1 LSFASCLTQSI
12 ALWGRNMELK
22 DYQNGVLDK
31 LDYYLKKLADTKE
44 EAEDFVAFQK
54 KKGKEAR
61 LTDYAKNT
69 WEALVQERRI
79 DLLKDK
85 SGHLVPAPYVTR
97 FDGLERPIPNVCL
110 KVPTGGGKTLLGVA
124 AVERLQTDLFTQ
136 QTGMVLWVVPSD
148 AIYKQ
153 TWKQLANREHPY
165 RQMLERASG
174 GRVKMLEKNDAFTKR
189 DTDGNLCVML
199 LMLQSSARQSKE
211 TLRMFRDS
219 GRFTTFFP
227 IEDDT
232 TANEALLNSIRNLD
246 CNDLSDYGWQ
256 EGIAPGSVSVKQS
269 LGNVLRI
276 VRPIIIVDEGHK
288 AYSETAR
295 DTLCGFNPK
304 FILELS
310 ATPNANGKHHSNVL
324 VNVSGQALKDEQMI
338 KLPINLINEDKSE
351 WKHTL
356 SLAHAKLAELEQDA
370 GQLQN
375 ETGRYIRPIMLIRV
389 ERTGKDQRDSAFV
402 HAEDAREYLIEKLG
416 VNENEIRL
424 KTSDKDELGDDDLL
438 SEMCP
443 VKYIITKDAL
453 REGWDC
459 PFAYV
464 LTVLSKMTAKT
475 AITQMIGRVLRQP
488 HARLTQI
495 PSLDECYVYTFD
507 QDVMEAVAGVKQ
519 GLEEEGMGDV
529 ANQVKA
535 SEANKPATVV
545 SKETLLRRERFRSLP
560 KIFLP
565 RVLHRDAGYKDG
577 YRLFD
582 YERDVLGDL
591 DWESL
596 CYFNAENFQLVNDKL
611 QRTIARIDYKMA
623 KDNQGELDL
632 ADPVHENIEFDP
644 SAGLDISFMVRQLT
658 DVIPNPWQ
666 AMRVLTHTLDLLR
679 DRGVSDEALFTN
691 RLELLKEM
699 KRDIKQQVAQLSEQI
714 FRSKLDKGDISLR
727 LLASDNEKLNW
738 ELAQT
743 IDVNV
748 SEHDQ
753 VLRRKDGSELE
764 KSLFEKVYQNGL
776 NNLERDTAWYLDKQE
791 SVYWWHRIAVNQR
804 EYSLQGWQ
812 KQKVYPDLLVCVEQ
826 PSSGNYRFSVL
837 ETKGEHLKGN
847 DDTEYKRRLF
857 ELLTEHVKTAV
868 DAGKLTLE
876 AASGGMSFRMLM
888 EDSWSQEIVPELN

>member
-1 LSFASCLTQSI
+1 
-12 ALWGRNMELK
+12 MELK

-54 KKGKEAR
+54 MKGKEAR
-61 LTDYAKNT
+61 LTDYAKDT

-124 AVERLQTDLFTQ
+124 AVERLQTDLFAQ

-189 DTDGNLCVML
+189 DTDENLCVML

-232 TANEALLNSIRNLD
+232 TANEALLSSIRNLD

-269 LGNVLRI
+269 LGNVLRM
-276 VRPIIIVDEGHK
+276 VRPVIIVDEGHK

-295 DTLCGFNPK
+295 ETLCGFNPK

-356 SLAHAKLAELEQDA
+356 SLAHAKLAELEKDA

-402 HAEDAREYLIEKLG
+402 HAEDAREYLMEKLG

-488 HARLTQI
+488 HARLTQK

-535 SEANKPATVV
+535 SEANKPAAVV
-545 SKETLLRRERFRSLP
+545 SKETLLRRECFRNLP

-565 RVLHRDAGYKDG
+565 RVLHRDAGNKDG

-596 CYFNAENFQLVNDKL
+596 SYLNAENFQLVDDKL
-611 QRTIARIDYKMA
+611 KRTIARIDYKMS

-666 AMRVLTHTLDLLR
+666 AMRVLTHTLDILR
-679 DRGVSDEALFTN
+679 GNGVSEEALFTN

-743 IDVNV
+743 LEVNV

-791 SVYWWHRIAVNQR
+791 SVHWWHRIAVNQR

-826 PSSGNYRFSVL
+826 SNSGSYRFSVL

-868 DAGKLTLE
+868 DAGELTLE

>member
-1 LSFASCLTQSI
+1 
-12 ALWGRNMELK
+12 MELK

-54 KKGKEAR
+54 MKGKEAR
-61 LTDYAKNT
+61 LADYAKDA

-97 FDGLERPIPNVCL
+97 FDGLDRPIPNVCL

-189 DTDGNLCVML
+189 DTDENLCVML
-199 LMLQSSARQSKE
+199 LMLQSSARESKE
-211 TLRMFRDS
+211 KLRMFKDS
-219 GRFTTFFP
+219 GRFTSFFP
-227 IEDDT
+227 VEDDT
-232 TANEALLNSIRNLD
+232 KANEALLNRIRNLD
-246 CNDLSDYGWQ
+246 PNDLSDYGWL
-256 EGIAPGSVSVKQS
+256 EGIAPGTVSIKQS

-276 VRPIIIVDEGHK
+276 IRPVIIVDEGHK

-295 DTLCGFNPK
+295 ETLCGFNPK

-338 KLPINLINEDKSE
+338 KLPINLINEDKSD

-356 SLAHAKLAELEQDA
+356 SLAYAKLAELEQDA

-402 HAEDAREYLIEKLG
+402 HAEDAREYLMDKLG

-438 SEMCP
+438 SETCP

-488 HARLTQI
+488 HARLTQK

-535 SEANKPATVV
+535 SEANKPASVV
-545 SKETLLRRERFRSLP
+545 SKETLLRRERFRNLP

-565 RVLHRDAGYKDG
+565 RVLHRDEGYKDG
-577 YRLFD
+577 FRLFD

-596 CYFNAENFQLVNDKL
+596 SYLNAENFQLVDDKL
-611 QRTIARIDYKMA
+611 QRTIARIDYKMS

-632 ADPVHENIEFDP
+632 ADPIHENIDFDP

-666 AMRVLTHTLDLLR
+666 AMRVLTHTLDILR
-679 DRGVSDEALFTN
+679 GNGVSEEALFTN

-714 FRSKLDKGDISLR
+714 FRSKLDNGDISLR
-727 LLASDNEKLNW
+727 LLASDNKKLNW

-743 IDVNV
+743 LEVNV

-776 NNLERDTAWYLDKQE
+776 NNLERDTAWYLDRQE

-826 PSSGNYRFSVL
+826 PDSGSYRFSVL

-857 ELLTEHVKTAV
+857 DLLTEHVKTAV
-868 DAGKLTLE
+868 DAGELTLE

>member
-1 LSFASCLTQSI
+1 MSFASCLTPSI

-54 KKGKEAR
+54 MKGKEAR
-61 LTDYAKNT
+61 LTDYAKDT

-174 GRVKMLEKNDAFTKR
+174 GRVKVLEKNDAFTKR
-189 DTDGNLCVML
+189 DTDENLCVML

-232 TANEALLNSIRNLD
+232 TANEALLNNIRNLD

-269 LGNVLRI
+269 LGNVLRM
-276 VRPIIIVDEGHK
+276 VRPVIIVDEGHK

-295 DTLCGFNPK
+295 ETLCGFNPK

-488 HARLTQI
+488 HARLTQK

-535 SEANKPATVV
+535 SEANKPAAVV
-545 SKETLLRRERFRSLP
+545 SKETLLRRECFRNLP

-565 RVLHRDAGYKDG
+565 RVLHRDAGNKDG

-596 CYFNAENFQLVNDKL
+596 SYLNAENFQLVDDKL
-611 QRTIARIDYKMA
+611 KRTIARIDYKMS

-666 AMRVLTHTLDLLR
+666 AMRVLTHTLDILR
-679 DRGVSDEALFTN
+679 GNGVSEEALFTN

-743 IDVNV
+743 LEVNV

-791 SVYWWHRIAVNQR
+791 SVHWWHRIAVNQR

-826 PSSGNYRFSVL
+826 PNSGSYRFSVL

-868 DAGKLTLE
+868 DAGELTLE

>member
-1 LSFASCLTQSI
+1 
-12 ALWGRNMELK
+12 MELK

-54 KKGKEAR
+54 MKGKEAR
-61 LTDYAKNT
+61 LTDYAKDT

-97 FDGLERPIPNVCL
+97 FDGLDRPIPNVCL

-124 AVERLQTDLFTQ
+124 AVERLQTDFFAQ

-189 DTDGNLCVML
+189 DTDENLCVML
-199 LMLQSSARQSKE
+199 LMLQSSARESKE
-211 TLRMFRDS
+211 KLRMFKDS
-219 GRFTTFFP
+219 GRFTSFFP
-227 IEDDT
+227 VEDDT
-232 TANEALLNSIRNLD
+232 KANEALLNRIRNLD
-246 CNDLSDYGWQ
+246 PNDLSDYGWL
-256 EGIAPGSVSVKQS
+256 EGIAPGTVSIKQS

-276 VRPIIIVDEGHK
+276 IRPVIIVDEGHK

-295 DTLCGFNPK
+295 ETLCGFNPK

-338 KLPINLINEDKSE
+338 KLPINLINEDKSD

-402 HAEDAREYLIEKLG
+402 HAEDAREYLMDKLG

-438 SEMCP
+438 SETCP

-488 HARLTQI
+488 HARLTQK

-535 SEANKPATVV
+535 SEANKPAAVV
-545 SKETLLRRERFRSLP
+545 SKETLLRRERFRNLP

-596 CYFNAENFQLVNDKL
+596 SYLNAENFQLVDDKL
-611 QRTIARIDYKMA
+611 QRTIARIDYKMS

-632 ADPVHENIEFDP
+632 ADPIHENIDFDP

-666 AMRVLTHTLDLLR
+666 AMRVLTHTLDILR
-679 DRGVSDEALFTN
+679 GNGVSEEALFTN

-714 FRSKLDKGDISLR
+714 FRSKLDNGDISLR
-727 LLASDNEKLNW
+727 LLASDNKKLNW

-743 IDVNV
+743 LEVNV

-764 KSLFEKVYQNGL
+764 KSLFGKVYQNGL
-776 NNLERDTAWYLDKQE
+776 NNLERDTAWYLDRQE
-791 SVYWWHRIAVNQR
+791 SVYWWHRIAVSQR

-826 PSSGNYRFSVL
+826 PDSGSYRFSVL

-857 ELLTEHVKTAV
+857 DLLTEHVKTAV
-868 DAGKLTLE
+868 DAGELTLE

>member
-1 LSFASCLTQSI
+1 
-12 ALWGRNMELK
+12 MELK

-54 KKGKEAR
+54 MKGKEAR
-61 LTDYAKNT
+61 LTDYAKDT

-124 AVERLQTDLFTQ
+124 ALERLQTDLFAQ

-189 DTDGNLCVML
+189 DTDENLCVML

-232 TANEALLNSIRNLD
+232 TANEALLSSIRNLD

-269 LGNVLRI
+269 LGNVLRM
-276 VRPIIIVDEGHK
+276 VRPVIIVDEGHK

-295 DTLCGFNPK
+295 ETLCGFNPK

-356 SLAHAKLAELEQDA
+356 SLAHAKLAELEKDA

-402 HAEDAREYLIEKLG
+402 HAEDAREYLMEKLG

-488 HARLTQI
+488 HARLTQK

-535 SEANKPATVV
+535 SEANKPAAVV
-545 SKETLLRRERFRSLP
+545 SKETLLRRECFRNLP

-565 RVLHRDAGYKDG
+565 RVLHRDAGNKDG

-596 CYFNAENFQLVNDKL
+596 SYLNAENFQLVDDKL
-611 QRTIARIDYKMA
+611 KRTIARIDYKMS

-666 AMRVLTHTLDLLR
+666 AMRVLTHTLDILR
-679 DRGVSDEALFTN
+679 GNGVSEEALFTN

-743 IDVNV
+743 LEVNV

-791 SVYWWHRIAVNQR
+791 SVHWWHRIAVNQR

-826 PSSGNYRFSVL
+826 PNSGSYRFSVL

-868 DAGKLTLE
+868 DAGELTLE

>member
-1 LSFASCLTQSI
+1 
-12 ALWGRNMELK
+12 MELK

-44 EAEDFVAFQK
+44 NAEDFFAFQK
-54 KKGKEAR
+54 MKGKEAR
-61 LTDYAKNT
+61 LTDYAKDT

-85 SGHLVPAPYVTR
+85 SGNLVPAPYVTR
-97 FDGLERPIPNVCL
+97 FDGLEWPIPNVCL

-174 GRVKMLEKNDAFTKR
+174 GRVKVLEKNDAFTKR
-189 DTDGNLCVML
+189 DTDENLCVML
-199 LMLQSSARQSKE
+199 LMLQSSARKSKE
-211 TLRMFRDS
+211 TLRLFRDS
-219 GRFTTFFP
+219 GRFTSFFP
-227 IEDDT
+227 FEDDST
-232 TANEALLNSIRNLD
+232 KNEALLNSIRNLD

-269 LGNVLRI
+269 LGNVLRM
-276 VRPIIIVDEGHK
+276 VRPVIIVDEGHK

-295 DTLCGFNPK
+295 ETLCGFNPK

-338 KLPINLINEDKSE
+338 KLPINLINEDKSD

-402 HAEDAREYLIEKLG
+402 HAEDAREYLMDKLG

-488 HARLTQI
+488 HARLTQK

-535 SEANKPATVV
+535 SEANKPAAVV

-565 RVLHRDAGYKDG
+565 RVLHRDAGYKVG

-596 CYFNAENFQLVNDKL
+596 SYLNAENFQLVDDKL
-611 QRTIARIDYKMA
+611 KRTIARIDYKMS

-666 AMRVLTHTLDLLR
+666 AMRVLTHTLNILR
-679 DRGVSDEALFTN
+679 GNGVSEEALFAN

-743 IDVNV
+743 LEVNV

-826 PSSGNYRFSVL
+826 PNSGSYRFSVL

-868 DAGKLTLE
+868 DAGELTLE

>member
-1 LSFASCLTQSI
+1 MSFASCLTPSI

-54 KKGKEAR
+54 MKGKEAR
-61 LTDYAKNT
+61 LTDYAKDT

-97 FDGLERPIPNVCL
+97 FDGLDRPIPNVCL

-189 DTDGNLCVML
+189 DTDENLCVML

-232 TANEALLNSIRNLD
+232 IANEALLSSIRNLD

-269 LGNVLRI
+269 LGNVLRM
-276 VRPIIIVDEGHK
+276 VRPVIIVDEGHK

-295 DTLCGFNPK
+295 ETLCGFNPK

-402 HAEDAREYLIEKLG
+402 HAEDAREYLMEKLG

-488 HARLTQI
+488 HARLTQK

-545 SKETLLRRERFRSLP
+545 SKETLLRRERFRNLP

-565 RVLHRDAGYKDG
+565 RVLHRDEGYKDG
-577 YRLFD
+577 FRLFD

-596 CYFNAENFQLVNDKL
+596 SYLNAENFQLVDDKL
-611 QRTIARIDYKMA
+611 QRTIARIDYKMS

-632 ADPVHENIEFDP
+632 ADPIHENIDFDP

-666 AMRVLTHTLDLLR
+666 AMRVLTHTLDILR
-679 DRGVSDEALFTN
+679 GNGVSEEALFTN

-714 FRSKLDKGDISLR
+714 FRSKLDNGDISLR
-727 LLASDNEKLNW
+727 LLASDNKKLNW

-743 IDVNV
+743 LEVNV

-753 VLRRKDGSELE
+753 VLCRKDGSELE

-776 NNLERDTAWYLDKQE
+776 NNLERDTAWYLDRQE

-826 PSSGNYRFSVL
+826 PDSGSYRFSVL

-857 ELLTEHVKTAV
+857 DLLTEHVKTAV
-868 DAGKLTLE
+868 DAGELTLE

>member
-1 LSFASCLTQSI
+1 
-12 ALWGRNMELK
+12 MELK

-54 KKGKEAR
+54 MKGKEAR
-61 LTDYAKNT
+61 LTDYAKDT

-124 AVERLQTDLFTQ
+124 AVERLQTDLFAQ

-189 DTDGNLCVML
+189 DTDENLCVML

-232 TANEALLNSIRNLD
+232 TANEALLSSIRNLD

-269 LGNVLRI
+269 LGNVLRM
-276 VRPIIIVDEGHK
+276 VRPVIIVDEGHK

-295 DTLCGFNPK
+295 ETLCGFNPK

-356 SLAHAKLAELEQDA
+356 SLAHAKLAELEKDA

-402 HAEDAREYLIEKLG
+402 HAEDAREYLMEKLG

-488 HARLTQI
+488 HARLTQK

-535 SEANKPATVV
+535 SEANKPAAVV
-545 SKETLLRRERFRSLP
+545 SKETLLRRECFRNLP

-565 RVLHRDAGYKDG
+565 RVLHRDAGNKDG

-596 CYFNAENFQLVNDKL
+596 SYLNAENFQLVDDKL
-611 QRTIARIDYKMA
+611 KRTIARIDYKMS

-666 AMRVLTHTLDLLR
+666 AMRVLTHTLDILR
-679 DRGVSDEALFTN
+679 GNGVSEEALFTN

-743 IDVNV
+743 LEVNV

-791 SVYWWHRIAVNQR
+791 SVHWWHRIAVNQR

-826 PSSGNYRFSVL
+826 PNSGSYRFSVL

-868 DAGKLTLE
+868 DAGELTLE

>member
-1 LSFASCLTQSI
+1 
-12 ALWGRNMELK
+12 MELK

-54 KKGKEAR
+54 MKGKEAR
-61 LTDYAKNT
+61 LTDYAKDT

-124 AVERLQTDLFTQ
+124 AVERLQTDLYTQ

-189 DTDGNLCVML
+189 DTDENLCVML

-232 TANEALLNSIRNLD
+232 TANEALLSSIRNLD

-269 LGNVLRI
+269 LGNVLRM
-276 VRPIIIVDEGHK
+276 VRPVIIVDEGHK

-295 DTLCGFNPK
+295 ETLCGFNPK

-338 KLPINLINEDKSE
+338 KLPINLINEDKSD

-402 HAEDAREYLIEKLG
+402 HAEDAREYLMEKLG

-488 HARLTQI
+488 HARLTQK

-535 SEANKPATVV
+535 SEANKPAAVV
-545 SKETLLRRERFRSLP
+545 SKETLLRRECFRNLP

-565 RVLHRDAGYKDG
+565 RVLHRDAGNKDG

-596 CYFNAENFQLVNDKL
+596 SYLNSENFQLVDDKL
-611 QRTIARIDYKMA
+611 KRTIARIDYKMS

-666 AMRVLTHTLDLLR
+666 AMRVLTHTLDILR
-679 DRGVSDEALFTN
+679 GNGVSEEALFTN

-714 FRSKLDKGDISLR
+714 FRSKLDNGDISLR
-727 LLASDNEKLNW
+727 LLVSDNKKLNW

-743 IDVNV
+743 LEVNV
-748 SEHDQ
+748 SEHEQ

-826 PSSGNYRFSVL
+826 PNSGSYRFSIL

-868 DAGKLTLE
+868 DAGELTLE

>member
-1 LSFASCLTQSI
+1 
-12 ALWGRNMELK
+12 MELK

-54 KKGKEAR
+54 MKGKDAR
-61 LTDYAKNT
+61 LTDYAKDT

-189 DTDGNLCVML
+189 DTDENLCVML

-232 TANEALLNSIRNLD
+232 IANEALLSSIRNLD

-269 LGNVLRI
+269 LGNVLRM
-276 VRPIIIVDEGHK
+276 VRPVIIVDEGHK

-295 DTLCGFNPK
+295 ETLCGFNPK

-338 KLPINLINEDKSE
+338 KLPINLINEDKSD

-402 HAEDAREYLIEKLG
+402 HAEDAREYLMDKLG

-488 HARLTQI
+488 HARLTQK

-545 SKETLLRRERFRSLP
+545 SKETLLRRERFRTLP

-565 RVLHRDAGYKDG
+565 RVLHRDTGCKDG

-596 CYFNAENFQLVNDKL
+596 SYLNADNFQLVEDKL
-611 QRTIARIDYKMA
+611 QRTIARIDYKMS

-644 SAGLDISFMVRQLT
+644 SAGLDISFLVRQLT

-666 AMRVLTHTLDLLR
+666 AMRVLTHTLDILR
-679 DRGVSDEALFTN
+679 GNGVSEEALFTN

-743 IDVNV
+743 LEVNV
-748 SEHDQ
+748 SEHEQ

-812 KQKVYPDLLVCVEQ
+812 KQKVYPDLLVCVEK
-826 PSSGNYRFSVL
+826 PNSGNYRFSVL

-857 ELLTEHVKTAV
+857 ELFTEHVKTTV
-868 DAGKLTLE
+868 DAGELTLE

>member
-1 LSFASCLTQSI
+1 
-12 ALWGRNMELK
+12 MELK

-54 KKGKEAR
+54 MKGKEAR
-61 LTDYAKNT
+61 LTDYAKDT

-174 GRVKMLEKNDAFTKR
+174 GRVKVLEKNDAFTKR
-189 DTDGNLCVML
+189 DTDENLCVML

-232 TANEALLNSIRNLD
+232 TANEALLNNIRNLD

-269 LGNVLRI
+269 LGNVLRM
-276 VRPIIIVDEGHK
+276 VRPVIIVDEGHK

-295 DTLCGFNPK
+295 ETLCGFNPK

-356 SLAHAKLAELEQDA
+356 SLAHAKLAELEKDA

-464 LTVLSKMTAKT
+464 LTVLSIMTAKT

-488 HARLTQI
+488 HARLTQK

-535 SEANKPATVV
+535 SEANKPAAVV
-545 SKETLLRRERFRSLP
+545 SKETLLRRECFRNLP

-565 RVLHRDAGYKDG
+565 RVLHRDAGNKDG

-596 CYFNAENFQLVNDKL
+596 SYLNAENFQLVDDKL
-611 QRTIARIDYKMA
+611 KRTIARIDYKMS

-666 AMRVLTHTLDLLR
+666 AMRVLTHTLDILR
-679 DRGVSDEALFTN
+679 SNGVTEEALFTN

-743 IDVNV
+743 LEVNV

-826 PSSGNYRFSVL
+826 PNSGSFRFSVL

-868 DAGKLTLE
+868 DAGELTLE
-876 AASGGMSFRMLM
+876 AASGGMSFKMLM

>member
-1 LSFASCLTQSI
+1 
-12 ALWGRNMELK
+12 MELK

-54 KKGKEAR
+54 MKGKEAR
-61 LTDYAKNT
+61 LTDYAKDT

-189 DTDGNLCVML
+189 DTDENLCVML

-232 TANEALLNSIRNLD
+232 TANEALLSSIRNLD

-269 LGNVLRI
+269 LGNVLRM
-276 VRPIIIVDEGHK
+276 VRPVIIVDEGHK

-295 DTLCGFNPK
+295 ETLCGFNPK

-356 SLAHAKLAELEQDA
+356 SLAHAKLAELELDA

-402 HAEDAREYLIEKLG
+402 HAEDAREYLMEKLG

-488 HARLTQI
+488 HARLTQK

-529 ANQVKA
+529 ANQVKG

-545 SKETLLRRERFRSLP
+545 SKETLLRRERFRNLP

-565 RVLHRDAGYKDG
+565 RVLHRDEGYKDG
-577 YRLFD
+577 FRLFD

-596 CYFNAENFQLVNDKL
+596 SYLNAENFQLVDDKL
-611 QRTIARIDYKMA
+611 QRTIARIDYKMS

-632 ADPVHENIEFDP
+632 ADPIHENIDFDP

-666 AMRVLTHTLDLLR
+666 AMRVLTHTLDILR
-679 DRGVSDEALFTN
+679 GNGVSEEALFTN

-714 FRSKLDKGDISLR
+714 FRSKLDNGDISLR
-727 LLASDNEKLNW
+727 LLASDNKKLNW

-743 IDVNV
+743 LEVNV

-753 VLRRKDGSELE
+753 VLRSKDGSELE

-776 NNLERDTAWYLDKQE
+776 NNLERDTAWYLDRQE

-826 PSSGNYRFSVL
+826 PDSGSYRFSVL

-857 ELLTEHVKTAV
+857 DLLTEHVKTAV
-868 DAGKLTLE
+868 DAGELTLE

>member
-1 LSFASCLTQSI
+1 
-12 ALWGRNMELK
+12 MELK

-31 LDYYLKKLADTKE
+31 LDYYLKKLSDTKE

-54 KKGKEAR
+54 MKGKEAR
-61 LTDYAKNT
+61 LTDYAKDT

-97 FDGLERPIPNVCL
+97 FDELERPIPNVCL

-153 TWKQLANREHPY
+153 TWKHLANREHPY

-189 DTDGNLCVML
+189 DTDENLCVML

-232 TANEALLNSIRNLD
+232 TANEALLSSIRNLD
-246 CNDLSDYGWQ
+246 CNDFSDYGWQ

-269 LGNVLRI
+269 LGNVLRM
-276 VRPIIIVDEGHK
+276 VRPVIIVDEGHK

-310 ATPNANGKHHSNVL
+310 ATPNANGKYYSNVL

-356 SLAHAKLAELEQDA
+356 SLAHAKLTELEQDA
-370 GQLQN
+370 EQLQN
-375 ETGRYIRPIMLIRV
+375 ETGRYIRPIMLVRV

-402 HAEDAREYLIEKLG
+402 HAEDAREYLMDKLG

-475 AITQMIGRVLRQP
+475 AITQMIGRVLRLP
-488 HARLTQI
+488 HARLTQKT
-495 PSLDECYVYTFD
+495 SLDECYVYTFD

-519 GLEEEGMGDV
+519 GLEEEGMSDV

-535 SEANKPATVV
+535 SEANKLTTVV
-545 SKETLLRRERFRSLP
+545 SKETLLRRERFRTLP

-565 RVLHRDAGYKDG
+565 RVLHRDAGYKNG

-596 CYFNAENFQLVNDKL
+596 SYLNAENFQLMDDKL
-611 QRTIARIDYKMA
+611 KRTIARIDYKMS
-623 KDNQGELDL
+623 KDKQGELDL
-632 ADPVHENIEFDP
+632 AAPVHENIEFDP
-644 SAGLDISFMVRQLT
+644 STGLDISFMVRQLT

-666 AMRVLTHTLDLLR
+666 AMRVLTHTLDTLR
-679 DRGVSDEALFTN
+679 GNGVSEAALFTN

-699 KRDIKQQVAQLSEQI
+699 KRDIKQQVAQLSERI
-714 FRSKLDKGDISLR
+714 FRSKLENGDVSLR

-743 IDVNV
+743 LEVNV
-748 SEHDQ
+748 SEHEQ

-776 NNLERDTAWYLDKQE
+776 NNLERDTAWYLDKYE
-791 SVYWWHRIAVNQR
+791 TVYWWHRIAVNQR

-826 PSSGNYRFSVL
+826 PSSDSYRFSVL

-857 ELLTEHVKTAV
+857 ELLTEHVKKAV
-868 DAGKLTLE
+868 VAGELTLE
-876 AASGGMSFRMLM
+876 AVSGGMSFRMLM
-888 EDSWSQEIVPELN
+888 EDSWSQEIVPELAPTK

>member
-1 LSFASCLTQSI
+1 
-12 ALWGRNMELK
+12 MELK

-44 EAEDFVAFQK
+44 EAEDFVAFQTM
-54 KKGKEAR
+54 KGKEAR
-61 LTDYAKNT
+61 LTDYAKDT
-69 WEALVQERRI
+69 WEALVQERRL
-79 DLLKDK
+79 DLFKDK
-85 SGHLVPAPYVTR
+85 SGHLMPAPYVTR
-97 FDGLERPIPNVCL
+97 FDGLERPTPNVCL

-124 AVERLQTDLFTQ
+124 AVERLQMDLFTQ

-189 DTDGNLCVML
+189 DSDENLCVML

-219 GRFTTFFP
+219 GRFTSFFP
-227 IEDDT
+227 VEDDS
-232 TANEALLNSIRNLD
+232 TANEALLSSIRNLD

-269 LGNVLRI
+269 LGNVLRM
-276 VRPIIIVDEGHK
+276 VRPVIIVDEGHK

-295 DTLCGFNPK
+295 ETLCGFNPK

-351 WKHTL
+351 WKQTL

-402 HAEDAREYLIEKLG
+402 HAEDAREYLMEKLG

-438 SEMCP
+438 SEMCS

-488 HARLTQI
+488 HARLTQK

-535 SEANKPATVV
+535 SEANKPATVI

-565 RVLHRDAGYKDG
+565 RVLHRDAGNKDG

-596 CYFNAENFQLVNDKL
+596 FYLKAENFQLVEDKL
-611 QRTIARIDYKMA
+611 KRTIARIDYKMS

-644 SAGLDISFMVRQLT
+644 SAGLDIAFMVRQLT

-666 AMRVLTHTLDLLR
+666 AMRVLTHTLDILR
-679 DRGVSDEALFTN
+679 GNGVSKEALFTN

-699 KRDIKQQVAQLSEQI
+699 KRDIKEQVAQLSEKI

-743 IDVNV
+743 LEVNV
-748 SEHDQ
+748 SENDQ

-776 NNLERDTAWYLDKQE
+776 NNLERDTAWYLDKYE
-791 SVYWWHRIAVNQR
+791 TVYWWHRIAVNQR

-826 PSSGNYRFSVL
+826 PNSGSYRFSIL

-868 DAGKLTLE
+868 DAGELTLE

-888 EDSWSQEIVPELN
+888 EDSWSQEIVPELTLTK

>member
-1 LSFASCLTQSI
+1 
-12 ALWGRNMELK
+12 MELK

-54 KKGKEAR
+54 MKGKEAR
-61 LTDYAKNT
+61 LTDYAKDT

-85 SGHLVPAPYVTR
+85 SGNLVPAPYVTR

-174 GRVKMLEKNDAFTKR
+174 GRVKVLEKNDAFTKR
-189 DTDGNLCVML
+189 DTDENLCVML

-232 TANEALLNSIRNLD
+232 TANEALLSSIRNLD

-269 LGNVLRI
+269 LGNVLRM
-276 VRPIIIVDEGHK
+276 VRPVIIVDEGHK

-295 DTLCGFNPK
+295 ETLCGFNPK

-356 SLAHAKLAELEQDA
+356 SLAHAKLAELEKDA

-488 HARLTQI
+488 HARLTQK

-535 SEANKPATVV
+535 SEANKPAAVV
-545 SKETLLRRERFRSLP
+545 SKETLLRRECFRNLP

-565 RVLHRDAGYKDG
+565 RVLHRDAGNKDG

-596 CYFNAENFQLVNDKL
+596 SYLNAESFQLVDDKL
-611 QRTIARIDYKMA
+611 KRTIARIDYKMS

-666 AMRVLTHTLDLLR
+666 AMRVLTHTLDILR
-679 DRGVSDEALFTN
+679 GNGVSEEALFTN

-743 IDVNV
+743 LEVNV

-791 SVYWWHRIAVNQR
+791 SVHWWHRIAVNQR

-826 PSSGNYRFSVL
+826 PNSGSYRFSVL

-868 DAGKLTLE
+868 DAGELTLE

>member
-1 LSFASCLTQSI
+1 
-12 ALWGRNMELK
+12 MELK

-31 LDYYLKKLADTKE
+31 LDYYLKKLAETKE

-54 KKGKEAR
+54 MKGKEAR
-61 LTDYAKNT
+61 LTDYAKES
-69 WEALVQERRI
+69 WETLVQERRI

-85 SGHLVPAPYVTR
+85 SEYLVPAPYVTR
-97 FDGLERPIPNVCL
+97 FDGLDRPIPNVCL

-136 QTGMVLWVVPSD
+136 QTGMVLWIVPSD

-189 DTDGNLCVML
+189 DTDENLCVML

-219 GRFTTFFP
+219 GRFTSFFP

-232 TANEALLNSIRNLD
+232 TANEALLSSIRNLD

-269 LGNVLRI
+269 LGNVLRM
-276 VRPIIIVDEGHK
+276 VRPVIIVDEGHK

-295 DTLCGFNPK
+295 ETLCGFNPK

-310 ATPNANGKHHSNVL
+310 ATPNANGTHHSNVL

-356 SLAHAKLAELEQDA
+356 SLAHAKLSELEQDSQ
-370 GQLQN
+370 QLQN

-402 HAEDAREYLIEKLG
+402 HAEDAREYLMEKLG

-488 HARLTQI
+488 HARLTQK

-535 SEANKPATVV
+535 SDANKSTRAI
-545 SKETLLRRERFRSLP
+545 SKETVLRRERFRTLP

-565 RVLHRDAGYKDG
+565 RVLHRDAGRKDG

-596 CYFNAENFQLVNDKL
+596 SYLNSENFQLVDDKL
-611 QRTIARIDYKMA
+611 QRTIARIDYKMS

-632 ADPVHENIEFDP
+632 TEPVHESIEFDP

-666 AMRVLTHTLDLLR
+666 AMRVLTHTLDILR
-679 DRGVSDEALFTN
+679 GNGVTEEALFTN

-714 FRSKLDKGDISLR
+714 FRSKLGKGDISLR

-743 IDVNV
+743 LEVNV

-764 KSLFEKVYQNGL
+764 RSLFEKVYQNGL
-776 NNLERDTAWYLDKQE
+776 NNLERETAWYLDKQE

-826 PSSGNYRFSVL
+826 PNSDSYRFSVL

-868 DAGKLTLE
+868 DAGELTLE

-888 EDSWSQEIVPELN
+888 ENSWSQEIVPELTLTK

>member
-1 LSFASCLTQSI
+1 
-12 ALWGRNMELK
+12 MELK

-31 LDYYLKKLADTKE
+31 LDYYLKKLADIKE

-54 KKGKEAR
+54 MKGKEAR
-61 LTDYAKNT
+61 LTDYAKDT

-85 SGHLVPAPYVTR
+85 SGNLVPAPYVTR

-189 DTDGNLCVML
+189 DIDENLCVML

-232 TANEALLNSIRNLD
+232 TANEALLRSIRNLD

-269 LGNVLRI
+269 LGNVLRM
-276 VRPIIIVDEGHK
+276 VRPVIIVDEGHK

-295 DTLCGFNPK
+295 ETLCGFNPK

-338 KLPINLINEDKSE
+338 KLPINLINEDKSD

-402 HAEDAREYLIEKLG
+402 HAEDAREYLMEKLG

-488 HARLTQI
+488 HARLTQK

-535 SEANKPATVV
+535 TEANKPAAVV
-545 SKETLLRRERFRSLP
+545 SKETLLRRERFRNLP

-577 YRLFD
+577 FRLFD

-596 CYFNAENFQLVNDKL
+596 SYLNAENFQLVDDKL
-611 QRTIARIDYKMA
+611 QRTIARIDYKMS

-666 AMRVLTHTLDLLR
+666 AMRVLTHTLDTLR
-679 DRGVSDEALFTN
+679 SNGVTEEALFTN

-743 IDVNV
+743 LEVNV

-826 PSSGNYRFSVL
+826 PDSGSYRFSVL

-868 DAGKLTLE
+868 DAGELTLE

>member
-1 LSFASCLTQSI
+1 
-12 ALWGRNMELK
+12 MELK

-54 KKGKEAR
+54 MKGKEAR
-61 LTDYAKNT
+61 LTDYAKDT

-124 AVERLQTDLFTQ
+124 AVERLQTDLYTQ

-189 DTDGNLCVML
+189 DTDENLCVML

-232 TANEALLNSIRNLD
+232 TANEALLSSIRNLD

-269 LGNVLRI
+269 LGNVLRM
-276 VRPIIIVDEGHK
+276 VRPVIIVDEGHK

-295 DTLCGFNPK
+295 ETLCGFNPK

-356 SLAHAKLAELEQDA
+356 SLAHAKLAELEKDA

-402 HAEDAREYLIEKLG
+402 HAEDAREYLMEKLG

-488 HARLTQI
+488 HARLTQK

-535 SEANKPATVV
+535 SEANKPTAVV
-545 SKETLLRRERFRSLP
+545 SKETLLRRECFRNLP

-565 RVLHRDAGYKDG
+565 RVLHRDAGNKDG

-596 CYFNAENFQLVNDKL
+596 SYLNAENFQLVDDKL
-611 QRTIARIDYKMA
+611 KRTIARIDYKMS

-666 AMRVLTHTLDLLR
+666 AMRVLTHTLDILR
-679 DRGVSDEALFTN
+679 GNGVSEEALFTN

-743 IDVNV
+743 LEVNV

-791 SVYWWHRIAVNQR
+791 SVHWWHRIAVNQR

-826 PSSGNYRFSVL
+826 PNSGSYRFSVL

-868 DAGKLTLE
+868 DAGELTLE

>member
-1 LSFASCLTQSI
+1 
-12 ALWGRNMELK
+12 MELK
-22 DYQNGVLDK
+22 DYQNGVLNK

-54 KKGKEAR
+54 MKGKEAR
-61 LTDYAKNT
+61 LTDYAKDT

-189 DTDGNLCVML
+189 DTDENLCVML

-219 GRFTTFFP
+219 GRFTIFFP

-232 TANEALLNSIRNLD
+232 TANEALLSSIRNLD

-269 LGNVLRI
+269 LGNVLRM
-276 VRPIIIVDEGHK
+276 VRPVIIVDEGHK

-295 DTLCGFNPK
+295 ETLCGFNPK

-310 ATPNANGKHHSNVL
+310 ATPNTNGKHHSNVL

-338 KLPINLINEDKSE
+338 KLPINLINEGKSD

-356 SLAHAKLAELEQDA
+356 SLAHTKLAELEKDA

-389 ERTGKDQRDSAFV
+389 ERTGRDQRDSAFV
-402 HAEDAREYLIEKLG
+402 HSEDAREYLMDKLG

-488 HARLTQI
+488 HARLTQK

-535 SEANKPATVV
+535 TEANKPAAVV
-545 SKETLLRRERFRSLP
+545 SKETLLRRERFRNLP

-596 CYFNAENFQLVNDKL
+596 SYLNAENFQLVDDKL
-611 QRTIARIDYKMA
+611 NRTIARIDYKMS

-644 SAGLDISFMVRQLT
+644 IAGLDISFMVRQLT

-666 AMRVLTHTLDLLR
+666 AMRVLTHTLDTLR
-679 DRGVSDEALFTN
+679 SNEVTEEALFTN

-714 FRSKLDKGDISLR
+714 FRAKLDNGDISLR

-743 IDVNV
+743 LEVNV

-753 VLRRKDGSELE
+753 VLRRKDGAELE

-826 PSSGNYRFSVL
+826 PNSGSYRFSVL

-868 DAGKLTLE
+868 DAGELTLE
-876 AASGGMSFRMLM
+876 ATSGGISFRMLM
-888 EDSWSQEIVPELN
+888 EDSWSQEIVPELTLTK

>member
-1 LSFASCLTQSI
+1 
-12 ALWGRNMELK
+12 MELK

-54 KKGKEAR
+54 MKGKEAR
-61 LTDYAKNT
+61 LTDYAKDT

-174 GRVKMLEKNDAFTKR
+174 GRVKVLEKNDAFTKR
-189 DTDGNLCVML
+189 DTDENLCVML

-232 TANEALLNSIRNLD
+232 TANEALLSSIRNLD

-269 LGNVLRI
+269 LGNVLRM
-276 VRPIIIVDEGHK
+276 VRPVIIVDEGHK

-295 DTLCGFNPK
+295 ETLCGFNPK

-351 WKHTL
+351 WEHTL

-488 HARLTQI
+488 HARLTQK

-535 SEANKPATVV
+535 SEANKPAAVV
-545 SKETLLRRERFRSLP
+545 SKETLLRRECFRNLP

-565 RVLHRDAGYKDG
+565 RVLHRDAGNKDG

-596 CYFNAENFQLVNDKL
+596 SYLNAENFQLVDDKL
-611 QRTIARIDYKMA
+611 KRTIARIDYKMS

-666 AMRVLTHTLDLLR
+666 AMRVLTHTLDILR
-679 DRGVSDEALFTN
+679 GNGVSEEALFTN

-743 IDVNV
+743 LEVNV

-791 SVYWWHRIAVNQR
+791 SVHWWHRIAVNQR

-826 PSSGNYRFSVL
+826 PNSGSYRFSVL

-868 DAGKLTLE
+868 DAGELTLE

>member
-1 LSFASCLTQSI
+1 
-12 ALWGRNMELK
+12 MELK

-54 KKGKEAR
+54 MKGKEAR
-61 LTDYAKNT
+61 LTDYAKDT

-189 DTDGNLCVML
+189 DTDENLCVML

-232 TANEALLNSIRNLD
+232 IANEALLSSIRNLD

-269 LGNVLRI
+269 LGNVLRM
-276 VRPIIIVDEGHK
+276 VRPVIIVDEGHK

-295 DTLCGFNPK
+295 ETLCGFNPK

-402 HAEDAREYLIEKLG
+402 HAEDAREYLMEKLG

-488 HARLTQI
+488 HARLTQK

-535 SEANKPATVV
+535 TEANKPAAVV
-545 SKETLLRRERFRSLP
+545 SKETLLRRERFRNLP

-565 RVLHRDAGYKDG
+565 RVLHRDSGYKVG

-596 CYFNAENFQLVNDKL
+596 SYLNAENFQLVDDKL
-611 QRTIARIDYKMA
+611 KRTIARIDYKMS

-632 ADPVHENIEFDP
+632 VDPVHENIEFDP

-666 AMRVLTHTLDLLR
+666 AMRVLTHTLDTLR
-679 DRGVSDEALFTN
+679 SNGVTEEALFTN

-743 IDVNV
+743 LEVNV

-826 PSSGNYRFSVL
+826 PDSGSYRFSVL

-847 DDTEYKRRLF
+847 DDTVYKRRLF

-868 DAGKLTLE
+868 DAGELTLE

>member
-1 LSFASCLTQSI
+1 
-12 ALWGRNMELK
+12 MELK

-54 KKGKEAR
+54 MKGKEAR
-61 LTDYAKNT
+61 LTDYAKDT

-174 GRVKMLEKNDAFTKR
+174 GRVKMLEKNDDFTKR
-189 DTDGNLCVML
+189 DTDENLCVML

-232 TANEALLNSIRNLD
+232 TANEALLSSIRNLD

-269 LGNVLRI
+269 LGNVLRM
-276 VRPIIIVDEGHK
+276 VRPVIIVDEGHK

-295 DTLCGFNPK
+295 ETLCGFNPK

-356 SLAHAKLAELEQDA
+356 SLAHAKLAELEKDA

-375 ETGRYIRPIMLIRV
+375 ENGRYIRPIMLIRV

-402 HAEDAREYLIEKLG
+402 HAEDAREYLMEKLG

-488 HARLTQI
+488 HARLTQKT
-495 PSLDECYVYTFD
+495 SLDECYVYTFD

-535 SEANKPATVV
+535 SEANKPTAVV
-545 SKETLLRRERFRSLP
+545 SKETLLRRERFRNLP
-560 KIFLP
+560 KISLP

-596 CYFNAENFQLVNDKL
+596 SYLNADNFQLVDDKL
-611 QRTIARIDYKMA
+611 QRTIARIDYKMS

-666 AMRVLTHTLDLLR
+666 AMRVLTHTLDILR
-679 DRGVSDEALFTN
+679 GNGVSEEALFTN

-699 KRDIKQQVAQLSEQI
+699 KRDIKQQVAQFSEQI

-743 IDVNV
+743 LEVNV

-776 NNLERDTAWYLDKQE
+776 NNLERDTAWYLDKQA

-826 PSSGNYRFSVL
+826 PNSGSYRFSVL

-868 DAGKLTLE
+868 DAGELTLE

>member
-1 LSFASCLTQSI
+1 
-12 ALWGRNMELK
+12 MELK

-54 KKGKEAR
+54 MKGKEAR
-61 LTDYAKNT
+61 LTDYAKDT

-85 SGHLVPAPYVTR
+85 SGNFVSAPYVTR
-97 FDGLERPIPNVCL
+97 FDGLERPVPNVCL

-174 GRVKMLEKNDAFTKR
+174 GRVKMLEKNDPFTKR
-189 DTDGNLCVML
+189 DIDENLCVML

-219 GRFTTFFP
+219 GRFTSFFP

-232 TANEALLNSIRNLD
+232 IANEALLSSIRNLD

-269 LGNVLRI
+269 LGNVLRM
-276 VRPIIIVDEGHK
+276 VRPVIIVDEGHK

-295 DTLCGFNPK
+295 ETLCGFNPK

-402 HAEDAREYLIEKLG
+402 HAEDAREYLMEKLG

-438 SEMCP
+438 SETCS

-488 HARLTQI
+488 HAELTQK

-535 SEANKPATVV
+535 SEANKPAAVV
-545 SKETLLRRERFRSLP
+545 SKETLLRRECFRNLP

-565 RVLHRDAGYKDG
+565 RVLHRDAGNKDG

-596 CYFNAENFQLVNDKL
+596 SYLNAENFQLVDDKL
-611 QRTIARIDYKMA
+611 KRTIARIDYKMS

-666 AMRVLTHTLDLLR
+666 AMRVLTHTLDTLR
-679 DRGVSDEALFTN
+679 SNGVSEEALFTN

-743 IDVNV
+743 LEVNV

-791 SVYWWHRIAVNQR
+791 SVHWWHRIAVNQR

-826 PSSGNYRFSVL
+826 PNSGSYRFSVL

-857 ELLTEHVKTAV
+857 ELLTEHVKTVV
-868 DAGKLTLE
+868 DAGELTLE

>member
-1 LSFASCLTQSI
+1 
-12 ALWGRNMELK
+12 MELK

-54 KKGKEAR
+54 MKGKEAR
-61 LTDYAKNT
+61 LTDYAKDT

-85 SGHLVPAPYVTR
+85 SGNLVPAPYVTR

-174 GRVKMLEKNDAFTKR
+174 GRVKVLEKNDAFTKR
-189 DTDGNLCVML
+189 DTDENLCVML

-232 TANEALLNSIRNLD
+232 TANEALLSSIRNLD

-269 LGNVLRI
+269 LGNVLRM
-276 VRPIIIVDEGHK
+276 VRPVIIVDEGHK

-295 DTLCGFNPK
+295 ETLCGFNPK

-402 HAEDAREYLIEKLG
+402 HAEDAREYLMEKLG

-488 HARLTQI
+488 HARLTQK

-535 SEANKPATVV
+535 SEANKPAAVV
-545 SKETLLRRERFRSLP
+545 SKETLLRRDRFRSLP

-596 CYFNAENFQLVNDKL
+596 SYLNAENFQLVDDKL
-611 QRTIARIDYKMA
+611 KRTIARIDYKMS

-666 AMRVLTHTLDLLR
+666 AMRVLTHTLDILR
-679 DRGVSDEALFTN
+679 GNGVSEEALFTN

-743 IDVNV
+743 LEVNV

-791 SVYWWHRIAVNQR
+791 SVHWWHRIAVNQR

-826 PSSGNYRFSVL
+826 PNSGSYRFSVL

-868 DAGKLTLE
+868 DAGELTLE

>member
-1 LSFASCLTQSI
+1 
-12 ALWGRNMELK
+12 MELK

-31 LDYYLKKLADTKE
+31 LDYYLRKLADTKE

-54 KKGKEAR
+54 MKGKEAR
-61 LTDYAKNT
+61 LTDYAKES

-97 FDGLERPIPNVCL
+97 FDGLERPIPNMCL

-189 DTDGNLCVML
+189 DTDENLCVML

-269 LGNVLRI
+269 LGNVLRM
-276 VRPIIIVDEGHK
+276 VRPVIIVDEGHK

-295 DTLCGFNPK
+295 ETLCGFNPK
-304 FILELS
+304 LVLELS

-356 SLAHAKLAELEQDA
+356 SLAHAKLADLEQDA

-402 HAEDAREYLIEKLG
+402 HAEDAREYLMEKLG

-488 HARLTQI
+488 HARLTQK

-535 SEANKPATVV
+535 TEANKPAAVV
-545 SKETLLRRERFRSLP
+545 SKETLLRRERFRNLP

-596 CYFNAENFQLVNDKL
+596 SYLNADNFQLVDDKL
-611 QRTIARIDYKMA
+611 QRTIARIDYKIS
-623 KDNQGELDL
+623 KDKQGELDL

-644 SAGLDISFMVRQLT
+644 NAGLDISFMVRQLT

-666 AMRVLTHTLDLLR
+666 AMRVLTHTLDTLR
-679 DRGVSDEALFTN
+679 SNGVTEEALFTN

-743 IDVNV
+743 LEVNV

-776 NNLERDTAWYLDKQE
+776 NNLERDTAWYLDKQA

-826 PSSGNYRFSVL
+826 PNSGSYRFSVL

-868 DAGKLTLE
+868 DAGELTLE

>member
-1 LSFASCLTQSI
+1 
-12 ALWGRNMELK
+12 MELK

-54 KKGKEAR
+54 MKGKEAR
-61 LTDYAKNT
+61 LTDYAKDT

-124 AVERLQTDLFTQ
+124 AVERLQTDLYTQ

-189 DTDGNLCVML
+189 DTDENLCVML

-232 TANEALLNSIRNLD
+232 TANEALLSSIRNLD

-269 LGNVLRI
+269 LGNVLRM
-276 VRPIIIVDEGHK
+276 VRPVIIVDEGHK

-295 DTLCGFNPK
+295 ETLCGFNPK

-356 SLAHAKLAELEQDA
+356 SLAHAKLAELEKDA

-402 HAEDAREYLIEKLG
+402 HAEDAREYLMEKLG

-488 HARLTQI
+488 HARLTQK

-535 SEANKPATVV
+535 SEANKPAAVV
-545 SKETLLRRERFRSLP
+545 SKETLLRRECFRNLP

-565 RVLHRDAGYKDG
+565 RVLHRDAGNKDG

-596 CYFNAENFQLVNDKL
+596 SYLNAENFQLVDDKL
-611 QRTIARIDYKMA
+611 KRTIARIDYKMS

-666 AMRVLTHTLDLLR
+666 AMRVLTHTLDILR
-679 DRGVSDEALFTN
+679 GNGVSEEALFTN

-743 IDVNV
+743 LEVNV

-791 SVYWWHRIAVNQR
+791 SVHWWHRIAVNQR

-826 PSSGNYRFSVL
+826 PNSGSYRFSVL

-868 DAGKLTLE
+868 DAGELTLE

>member
-1 LSFASCLTQSI
+1 
-12 ALWGRNMELK
+12 MELK

-54 KKGKEAR
+54 MKGKEAR
-61 LTDYAKNT
+61 LTDYAKDT

-124 AVERLQTDLFTQ
+124 AVERLQTDLYTQ

-174 GRVKMLEKNDAFTKR
+174 GRVKVLEKNDAFTKR
-189 DTDGNLCVML
+189 DTDENLCVML
-199 LMLQSSARQSKE
+199 LMLQSSARQSKQ

-219 GRFTTFFP
+219 GRFTSFFP
-227 IEDDT
+227 VEDDST
-232 TANEALLNSIRNLD
+232 KNEALLNSIRNLD

-269 LGNVLRI
+269 LGNVLRM
-276 VRPIIIVDEGHK
+276 VRPVIIVDEGHK

-295 DTLCGFNPK
+295 ETLCGFNPK

-488 HARLTQI
+488 HARLTQK

-535 SEANKPATVV
+535 SEANKPAAVV
-545 SKETLLRRERFRSLP
+545 SKETLLRRECFRNLP

-565 RVLHRDAGYKDG
+565 RVLHRDAGNKDG

-596 CYFNAENFQLVNDKL
+596 SYLNAENFQLVDDKL
-611 QRTIARIDYKMA
+611 KRTIARIDYKMS
-623 KDNQGELDL
+623 KDNQGKLDL

-666 AMRVLTHTLDLLR
+666 AMLVLTHTLDILR
-679 DRGVSDEALFTN
+679 GNGVSEEALFTN

-743 IDVNV
+743 LEVNV

-791 SVYWWHRIAVNQR
+791 SVHWWHRIAVNQR

-826 PSSGNYRFSVL
+826 PNSGSYRFSVL

-868 DAGKLTLE
+868 DAGELTLE

>member
-1 LSFASCLTQSI
+1 
-12 ALWGRNMELK
+12 MELK

-44 EAEDFVAFQK
+44 EAEDFVVFQK
-54 KKGKEAR
+54 MKGKEAR
-61 LTDYAKNT
+61 LTDYAKDT

-189 DTDGNLCVML
+189 DTDENLCVML
-199 LMLQSSARQSKE
+199 LMLQSSARKSKE
-211 TLRMFRDS
+211 TLRLFRDS

-232 TANEALLNSIRNLD
+232 TANEALLSSIRNLD

-269 LGNVLRI
+269 LGNVLRMI
-276 VRPIIIVDEGHK
+276 RPVIIVDEGHK

-295 DTLCGFNPK
+295 ETLCGFNPK

-338 KLPINLINEDKSE
+338 KLPINLINEDKSD

-402 HAEDAREYLIEKLG
+402 HAEDAREYLMDKLG

-438 SEMCP
+438 SETCP

-488 HARLTQI
+488 HARLTQK

-535 SEANKPATVV
+535 SEANKPAAVV
-545 SKETLLRRERFRSLP
+545 SKETLLRRERFRNLP

-596 CYFNAENFQLVNDKL
+596 SYLNAENFQLVDDKL
-611 QRTIARIDYKMA
+611 QRTIARIDYKMS

-632 ADPVHENIEFDP
+632 ADPIHENIDFDP

-666 AMRVLTHTLDLLR
+666 AMRVLTHTLDILR
-679 DRGVSDEALFTN
+679 GNGVSEEALFTN

-743 IDVNV
+743 LEVNV

-826 PSSGNYRFSVL
+826 PNSGSYRFSVL

-868 DAGKLTLE
+868 NAGELTLE

>member
-1 LSFASCLTQSI
+1 
-12 ALWGRNMELK
+12 MELK

-54 KKGKEAR
+54 MKGKEAR
-61 LTDYAKNT
+61 LTDYAKDT

-85 SGHLVPAPYVTR
+85 SGNLVPAPYVTR

-189 DTDGNLCVML
+189 DTDENLCVML

-232 TANEALLNSIRNLD
+232 SANEALLSNIRNLD

-269 LGNVLRI
+269 LGNVLRM
-276 VRPIIIVDEGHK
+276 VRPVIIVDEGHK

-295 DTLCGFNPK
+295 ETLCGFNPK

-370 GQLQN
+370 GQLQS

-402 HAEDAREYLIEKLG
+402 HAEDAREYLMEKLG
-416 VNENEIRL
+416 VHENEIRL

-488 HARLTQI
+488 HARLTQK

-535 SEANKPATVV
+535 SEANKTAAVV
-545 SKETLLRRERFRSLP
+545 SKETLLRRERFRNLP

-596 CYFNAENFQLVNDKL
+596 SYLNAENFQLVDDKL
-611 QRTIARIDYKMA
+611 QRTIARIDYKMS

-632 ADPVHENIEFDP
+632 ADPIHENIDFDP

-666 AMRVLTHTLDLLR
+666 AMRVLTHTLDILR
-679 DRGVSDEALFTN
+679 GNGVSEEALFTN
-691 RLELLKEM
+691 SLELLKEM

-714 FRSKLDKGDISLR
+714 FRSKLDNGDISLR
-727 LLASDNEKLNW
+727 LLASDNKKLNW

-743 IDVNV
+743 LEVNV
-748 SEHDQ
+748 SEHEQ

-764 KSLFEKVYQNGL
+764 KSLFERVYQNGL

-826 PSSGNYRFSVL
+826 PNSGSYRFSIL

-868 DAGKLTLE
+868 DAGELTLE

>member
-269 LGNVLRI
+269 LGNVLRM
-276 VRPIIIVDEGHK
+276 VRPVIIVDEGHK

-488 HARLTQI
+488 HARLTQKA
-495 PSLDECYVYTFD
+495 SLDECYVFTFD

-666 AMRVLTHTLDLLR
+666 AMRVLKQTLDILR
-679 DRGVSDEALFTN
+679 GNGVSEEALFTN

>member
-1 LSFASCLTQSI
+1 
-12 ALWGRNMELK
+12 MELK

-54 KKGKEAR
+54 MKGKEAR
-61 LTDYAKNT
+61 LTDYAKDT

-85 SGHLVPAPYVTR
+85 SGNLVPAPYVTR

-174 GRVKMLEKNDAFTKR
+174 GRVKMLEKSDSFTKR
-189 DTDGNLCVML
+189 DADENLCVML

-232 TANEALLNSIRNLD
+232 TANEALLSSIRNLD

-269 LGNVLRI
+269 LGNVLRM
-276 VRPIIIVDEGHK
+276 VRPVIIVDEGHK

-295 DTLCGFNPK
+295 ETLCGFNPK

-338 KLPINLINEDKSE
+338 KLPINLINEDKSD

-402 HAEDAREYLIEKLG
+402 HAEDAREYLMEKLG

-488 HARLTQI
+488 HARLTQK

-535 SEANKPATVV
+535 TEANKPAAVV
-545 SKETLLRRERFRSLP
+545 SKETLLRRERFRNLP

-577 YRLFD
+577 FRLFD

-596 CYFNAENFQLVNDKL
+596 SYLNAENFQLVDDKL
-611 QRTIARIDYKMA
+611 KRTIARIDYKMS

-666 AMRVLTHTLDLLR
+666 AMRVLTHTLDTLR
-679 DRGVSDEALFTN
+679 SNGVTEEALFTN

-743 IDVNV
+743 LEVNV

-826 PSSGNYRFSVL
+826 PDSGSYRFSVL

-847 DDTEYKRRLF
+847 DDTVYKRRLF

-868 DAGKLTLE
+868 DAGELTLE

>member
-1 LSFASCLTQSI
+1 
-12 ALWGRNMELK
+12 MELK

-44 EAEDFVAFQK
+44 NAEDFVAFQK
-54 KKGKEAR
+54 MKGKEAR
-61 LTDYAKNT
+61 LTDYAKDT

-189 DTDGNLCVML
+189 DTDENLCVML

-269 LGNVLRI
+269 LGNVLRM
-276 VRPIIIVDEGHK
+276 VRPVIIVDEGHK

-295 DTLCGFNPK
+295 ETLCGFNPK

-402 HAEDAREYLIEKLG
+402 HAEDAREYLMEKLG

-464 LTVLSKMTAKT
+464 LTVLSKMTART

-488 HARLTQI
+488 HARLTQK

-545 SKETLLRRERFRSLP
+545 SKETLLRRERFRTLP

-577 YRLFD
+577 FRLFD

-596 CYFNAENFQLVNDKL
+596 SYLNAENFQLVDDKL
-611 QRTIARIDYKMA
+611 QRTIARIDYKMS

-632 ADPVHENIEFDP
+632 ADPIHENIDFDP

-666 AMRVLTHTLDLLR
+666 AMRVLTHTLDILR
-679 DRGVSDEALFTN
+679 GNGVSEEALFTN

-714 FRSKLDKGDISLR
+714 FRSKLDNGDISLR
-727 LLASDNEKLNW
+727 LLASDNKKLNW

-743 IDVNV
+743 LEVNV

-776 NNLERDTAWYLDKQE
+776 NNLERDTAWYLDRQE

-826 PSSGNYRFSVL
+826 PDSGSYRFSVL

-857 ELLTEHVKTAV
+857 DLLTEHVKTAV
-868 DAGKLTLE
+868 DAGELTLE